1 MKEITIKIFP
11 SVGDTYKVTFEINE
25 EINIDIETQIDSWIE
40 NNLQNVEHYE
50 MVN

>member
-11 SVGDTYKVTFEINE
+11 STGDTYKVTFEINE
-25 EINIDIETQIDSWIE
+25 NINIDIETQIDSWIE

-50 MVN
+50 IVD